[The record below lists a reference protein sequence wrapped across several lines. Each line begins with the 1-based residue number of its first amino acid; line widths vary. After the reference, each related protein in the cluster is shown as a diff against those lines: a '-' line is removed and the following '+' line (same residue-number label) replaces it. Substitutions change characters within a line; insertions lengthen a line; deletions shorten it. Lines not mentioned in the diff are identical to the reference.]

1 MGRIIQGKTVAR
13 RSDLDFISGGVVPGG
28 DVPFVSE
35 HHCLAMC
42 FRQVGTFSS
51 PQECQNTQ
59 NMEMRKKLKHVSFD
73 TPEGSQKGNASS
85 GPVY

>member
-13 RSDLDFISGGVVPGG
+13 RSDLDFSSGGVVPGG

-35 HHCLAMC
+35 HH
-42 FRQVGTFSS
+42 QNT
-51 PQECQNTQ
+51 QCQNTQ